1 MNNILKQID
10 KMSMEDIS
18 MLTIYVN
25 QRIETLRTNAVLN
38 FTKGDKVEF
47 TDSRTGKVQPGVVFK
62 VKKKY
67 IEIDI
72 LDGAMRYNVPSTML
86 RSI

>member
-1 MNNILKQID
+1 
-10 KMSMEDIS
+10 
-18 MLTIYVN
+18 
-25 QRIETLRTNAVLN
+25 
-38 FTKGDKVEF
+38 VEF

-86 RSI
+86 RSV